1 MNSNTTETNPV
12 RSRLSF
18 FIGLFNFC
26 LGLYLALMPFGLLIF
41 KDMLPDRSPLVFGG
55 GGIVIALVT
64 WPIAILFSLIGIVMM
79 IVAHVKR
86 NSARPEGSPLTVKNK
101 IALGFSALFLLFAVL
116 HTVAIAGF

>member
-1 MNSNTTETNPV
+1 VNSNATETNPV

-26 LGLYLALMPFGLLIF
+26 LGVYLALMPFGLLIF

-101 IALGFSALFLLFAVL
+101 IALGFSSLFLLFAVL
-116 HTVAIAGF
+116 HTIAIAGF

>member
-1 MNSNTTETNPV
+1 VNSNATETNPV

-18 FIGLFNFC
+18 FLGLFNFC

-55 GGIVIALVT
+55 GGIVIALFI
-64 WPIAILFSLIGIVMM
+64 WPMAILFSLIGIVMM

-86 NSARPEGSPLTVKNK
+86 NSVRAEGSPLTVKNK
-101 IALGFSALFLLFAVL
+101 ISLGFSALLLLFAVWN
-116 HTVAIAGF
+116 TFAIAGF

>member
-1 MNSNTTETNPV
+1 MNKNAIENNPV

-18 FIGLFNFC
+18 FIGLYNFC
-26 LGLYLALMPFGLLIF
+26 LGVYLALMPFGLLIF

-116 HTVAIAGF
+116 HTIAIAGF